1 MAQPRVEKLVGVVT
15 VNWNGA
21 ADTLG
26 CLASLRESEYAALE
40 VVVCDNASTDDS
52 VARIEAEYPEVT
64 VVQAGANLGWCGG
77 VNRGA
82 QVALGRGCEYLLIL
96 NNDTVLPPDLIGEM
110 VAAIENGD
118 RVGLVTARERLYHNP
133 QRGDR
138 LGARFRPLVCMVEWL
153 FADEE
158 NREALP
164 PVLKMDCVSCCAA
177 MASREVVEKVG
188 LLDEA
193 FFVYWEDVDWSLRVR
208 AAGYQNLCLTDT
220 MVVHKSGASMED
232 GAGLSLPQLYYV
244 CRGQAMT
251 ARKHARG
258 LGRVL
263 APARLLGAAGLTAM
277 KGLVRPGYRKEMRTK
292 LRAFRDGWF
301 LREAQPPR

>member
-1 MAQPRVEKLVGVVT
+1 MAQPRVGKLVGVVT

-26 CLASLRESEYAALE
+26 CLASLRQSEYAALE

-82 QVALGRGCEYLLIL
+82 QVALERGCEYLLIL
-96 NNDTVLPPDLIGEM
+96 NNDTTLPPELIGKM
-110 VAAIENGD
+110 VAAIESRE
-118 RVGLVTARERLYHNP
+118 RVGLVTARERLYHDP

-153 FADEE
+153 FADEG
-158 NREALP
+158 NREKLP
-164 PVLKMDCVSCCAA
+164 PVLEMDCVSCCAA

-220 MVVHKSGASMED
+220 MVVHKSGASMEE
-232 GAGLSLPQLYYV
+232 GAGLSLRQLYYV

-258 LGRVL
+258 LGRVV
-263 APARLLGAAGLTAM
+263 APLRLLASAAATLGR
-277 KGLVRPGYRKEMRTK
+277 GLVRRGYRQEMRTK
-292 LRAFRDGWF
+292 VRAFRDGWF
-301 LREAQPPR
+301 LREARPPR